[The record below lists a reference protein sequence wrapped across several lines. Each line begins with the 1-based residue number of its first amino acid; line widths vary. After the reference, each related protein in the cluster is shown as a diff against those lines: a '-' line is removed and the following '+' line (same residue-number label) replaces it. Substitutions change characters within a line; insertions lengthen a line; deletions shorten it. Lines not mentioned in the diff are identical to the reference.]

1 MSWIFLLLN
10 ASVVWAVIA
19 GLLVWL
25 LRSKTLLLVLL
36 IAPVVIAYSFQEVAG
51 VAELVKIYIT
61 SLVYGCPGVIIGTLY
76 ADYRRTMA
84 LLVKMSALS
93 MLGRAGVTFSS
104 VYLLSYYGHRIIFD
118 NPLVATML
126 NFIEGGNTVKSW
138 VSQIDETNVTTAYV
152 GIALSIGL
160 ILFGK
165 YKYRLAHTQLAEPK
179 EIKNNE

>member
-1 MSWIFLLLN
+1 MSWFFLLLN
-10 ASVVWAVIA
+10 ASVVWSVIA

-25 LRSKTLLLVLL
+25 LRSKTLLLVVLV
-36 IAPVVIAYSFQEVAG
+36 APVVIAYSFQEVAG
-51 VAELVKIYIT
+51 VPELMEAYIT
-61 SLVYGCPGVIIGTLY
+61 SLLYGFPGVVIGTLY

-84 LLVKMSALS
+84 LLAKISALS

-104 VYLLSYYGHRIIFD
+104 LYLLSYYGHKIIFD

-126 NFIEGGNTVKSW
+126 SFMEGGNMVKSW
-138 VSQIDETNVTTAYV
+138 VSHIDETNAMTAYI

-165 YKYRLAHTQLAEPK
+165 YKKRITDTQLPKPK
-179 EIKNNE
+179 EINHNE

>member
-19 GLLVWL
+19 GIMVWL
-25 LRSKTLLLVLL
+25 LRSKTLMLVVL
-36 IAPVVIAYSFQEVAG
+36 IAPIVIAHSFQEIAG
-51 VAELVKIYIT
+51 VAKLVEAYIM
-61 SLVYGCPGVIIGTLY
+61 SLAYGCPGVIIGTLY
-76 ADYRRTMA
+76 ADYRRIMT
-84 LLVKMSALS
+84 LLAKMSALS
-93 MLGRAGVTFSS
+93 MLGRAGVTFSLL
-104 VYLLSYYGHRIIFD
+104 YLLSYYGHRIIFD

-138 VSQIDETNVTTAYV
+138 VSQIDEANITTAYI

-165 YKYRLAHTQLAEPK
+165 YKNRLVHTRLAEPK
-179 EIKNNE
+179 EIKK